1 MSFYFDSVGGF
12 VEINC
17 KTYFFN
23 DYDSIGELY
32 DSIQEEYSL
41 SKKEMAKIR
50 EMYENFIFEEGI
62 DNA

>member
-1 MSFYFDSVGGF
+1 MEFFKMSFYFDSVGGF

-23 DYDSIGELY
+23 DY